1 MSYYFPIRNA
11 RSTAQRS
18 SVAGGS
24 LLLALWVCT
33 LVHSCSSPQP
43 IVRTNDV
50 DEALVSTNNADRL
63 FASDRFELVVA
74 GEEALSGDFT
84 VPSEGGI
91 EFPWIGRV
99 DIEGRTCPEI
109 AADISARLADGFLLN
124 PSVNCQIKEINS
136 RRIDV
141 IGEVN
146 RPGSFI
152 YEDNMT
158 ILRAIARA
166 EGFSDNAAPN
176 GTNVLRLVDGR
187 ETRIRIPM
195 DDIID
200 GQEPNFPL
208 LPGDTVVVPEY
219 ALIP

>member
-1 MSYYFPIRNA
+1 MSYYFPININRK
-11 RSTAQRS
+11 SLGRS
-18 SVAGGS
+18 SVAARP
-24 LLLALWVCT
+24 LLLALWLCT

-43 IVRTNDV
+43 INRNHDIADV
-50 DEALVSTNNADRL
+50 VIPTNNADRL
-63 FASDRFELVVA
+63 FPADRFELDVA
-74 GEEALSGDFT
+74 GEDALSGDFT
-84 VPSEGGI
+84 VPSDGGI
-91 EFPWIGRV
+91 EFQWIGRV
-99 DIEGRTCPEI
+99 EVAGRTCTEI

-124 PSVNCQIKEINS
+124 PSVNCQIKEIIS

-146 RPGSFI
+146 RPGSFV

-166 EGFSDNAAPN
+166 EGFGDNAAPN
-176 GTNVLRLVDGR
+176 GTNVLRIVDGH